1 MPAVWDAHFGFVQQK
16 TGRAILVGEWGGTY
30 EGIDKVWQQA
40 AAAYF
45 AERGIG
51 SFYFCLNPGSL
62 DTGGLLEHDW
72 VRGRPP
78 STPTIAQHGC
88 HTSLLASGSARVS
101 SRPKRPTPLPLRRQ
115 VTPKQH
121 KLKLLEELPSSDIV
135 LTMLKATRGLEPPPP
150 PHPPPPPL
158 PRLPA
163 EGKEGA
169 ALFAFI
175 EQRAEERAAALEQQ
189 QVIIANTLPTPT
201 PTR

>member
-72 VRGRPP
+72 VRGRDNAHNCSAWLP
-78 STPTIAQHGC
+78 HE
-88 HTSLLASGSARVS
+88 LASGSA
-101 SRPKRPTPLPLRRQ
+101 
-115 VTPKQH
+115 
-121 KLKLLEELPSSDIV
+121 
-135 LTMLKATRGLEPPPP
+135 
-150 PHPPPPPL
+150 
-158 PRLPA
+158 
-163 EGKEGA
+163 
-169 ALFAFI
+169 
-175 EQRAEERAAALEQQ
+175 
-189 QVIIANTLPTPT
+189 
-201 PTR
+201 